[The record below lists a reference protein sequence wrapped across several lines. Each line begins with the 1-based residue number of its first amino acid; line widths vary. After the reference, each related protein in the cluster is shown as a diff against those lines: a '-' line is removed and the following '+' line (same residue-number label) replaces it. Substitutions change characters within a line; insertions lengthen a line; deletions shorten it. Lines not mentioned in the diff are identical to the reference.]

1 MRTHIL
7 TALMAL
13 ILSACASHHRDV
25 ASVQNEDPTATES
38 ATGQSQH
45 AVLDGVSS
53 RGDRGLR

>member
-1 MRTHIL
+1 MRSHIL

-25 ASVQNEDPTATES
+25 ASVQDETGTTQS
-38 ATGQSQH
+38 ATGRADYPVQDS
-45 AVLDGVSS
+45 AGN

>member
-13 ILSACASHHRDV
+13 ILTACASHHRDV
-25 ASVQNEDPTATES
+25 ASVQEQDEATNPTSGRSE
-38 ATGQSQH
+38 H
-45 AVLDGVSS
+45 AVLDGTSS

>member
-1 MRTHIL
+1 M
-7 TALMAL
+7 MAL